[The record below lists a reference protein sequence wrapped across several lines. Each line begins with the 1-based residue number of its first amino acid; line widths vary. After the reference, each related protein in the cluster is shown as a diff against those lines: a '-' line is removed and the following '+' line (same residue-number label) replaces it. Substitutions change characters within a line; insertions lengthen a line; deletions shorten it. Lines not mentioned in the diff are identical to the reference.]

1 VRIRVKR
8 LRYACDFFSGC
19 FPHQAVLPFISRLA
33 SLQDTLGE
41 LNDVAVG
48 KRLAAEIAPGG
59 EGAALRRW
67 LAARERELIGSLE
80 PAWRAFEGKWPFW
93 RPKQGR
99 RGQR

>member
-1 VRIRVKR
+1 VKR

-19 FPHQAVLPFISRLA
+19 FPHQAVLPFIARLA

-48 KRLAAEIAPGG
+48 KRLLAQIALAG
-59 EGAALRRW
+59 EGSAVRRW

-80 PAWRAFEGKWPFW
+80 PAWSAFAAKRPFW
-93 RPKQGR
+93 QPKQGR
-99 RGQR
+99 RGRR